1 MLLFRNT
8 IQKEDI
14 PRIRQILESTG
25 FFDQSPDEID
35 VAVELAELSLKNGN
49 NVENYECIFV
59 EEDNQVVGYGCFAR
73 IPCTLS
79 SFEIYW
85 LGVDKQVQGK
95 GFGKAL
101 IKNIVEELKTL
112 GATKIVLQTAGR
124 EQYVPTQK
132 FYIASGF
139 TLEARI
145 KDYFTV
151 GDDCLIY
158 TLSLL

>member
-1 MLLFRNT
+1 MLSFRKT
-8 IQKEDI
+8 IQKEDVS
-14 PRIRQILESTG
+14 RIRQILESTG
-25 FFDQSPDEID
+25 FFNQSLDEID

-49 NVENYECIFV
+49 NIENYEFIFA
-59 EEDNQVVGYGCFAR
+59 EENQKAVGFGCYAR

-85 LGVDKQVQGK
+85 IGVDKLFQGK
-95 GFGKAL
+95 GIGKAL
-101 IKNIVEELKTL
+101 IQRIVETVKGY

-132 FYIASGF
+132 FYNTVGF
-139 TLEARI
+139 EMEARI
-145 KDYFTV
+145 KDYFAV

-158 TLSLL
+158 TFAIK